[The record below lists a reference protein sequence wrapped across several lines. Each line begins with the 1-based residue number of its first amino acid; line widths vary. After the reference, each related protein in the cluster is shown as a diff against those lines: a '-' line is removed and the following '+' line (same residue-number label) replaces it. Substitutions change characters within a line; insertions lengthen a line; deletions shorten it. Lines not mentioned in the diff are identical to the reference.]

1 MALCFMNEIQKREEK
16 IMVDILQTRDAQGE
30 LFIWTNV
37 EAVHEEDF
45 NRWYDRE
52 HMEERASIPGF
63 IWSRRYRAAS
73 DDKCRYLALYR
84 TRDVGVFLSAPY
96 RKAFENQTQWS
107 MTNFGRMF
115 GNTRRVTIVTPV
127 IGKGTG
133 SALALIALGD
143 SPTAQRAAGETGA
156 LIGEEAGFLAA
167 RILTPDPELSTP
179 LPTKGANN
187 FIEPFLIL
195 EATSEAVAASLGGRV
210 AQKLSIASDKVTT
223 FHLLWDLRSEDL

>member
-1 MALCFMNEIQKREEK
+1 
-16 IMVDILQTRDAQGE
+16 MVDILQTRSAQGE

-37 EAVHEEDF
+37 EEVHEEDF

-52 HMEERASIPGF
+52 HMEERAAIPGF

-84 TRDVGVFLSAPY
+84 TRDVNVFLSAPY

-115 GNTRRVTIVTPV
+115 GNTRRVTIVTP
-127 IGKGTG
+127 IAGKGTG
-133 SALALIALGD
+133 SALALIQLGD
-143 SPTAQRAAGETGA
+143 LATAQRAARETGA
-156 LIGEEAGFLAA
+156 LVGEETGFLAA
-167 RILTPDPELSTP
+167 RILFPDPELSTP

-195 EATSEAVAASLGGRV
+195 ETTTEPVAGQLGWRV
-210 AQKLSIASDKVTT
+210 AGALSIAPEKVTT
-223 FHLLWDLRSEDL
+223 FNLLWDLRSEDL

>member
-1 MALCFMNEIQKREEK
+1 MA
-16 IMVDILQTRDAQGE
+16 DILQTRSAEGE

-52 HMEERASIPGF
+52 HMEERAQIPGF
-63 IWSRRYRAAS
+63 VWARRYRAVS

-84 TRDVGVFLSAPY
+84 TRDVEVFLSAPY
-96 RKAFENQTQWS
+96 RKAFENQTEWS
-107 MTNFGRMF
+107 MANFGRMF

-127 IGKGTG
+127 VGKGTG
-133 SALALIALGD
+133 SAVALLQLGD
-143 SPTAQRAAGETGA
+143 LSMAQRAANETGA
-156 LIGEEAGFLAA
+156 LLGEESGFLGA
-167 RILTPDPELSTP
+167 RILFPDPELSTP

-195 EATSEAVAASLGGRV
+195 EATSEKAAARL
-210 AQKLSIASDKVTT
+210 AQRAAGAFSIAEGKATI
-223 FHLLWDLRSEDL
+223 FNLLWDLRSEDL

>member
-1 MALCFMNEIQKREEK
+1 MA
-16 IMVDILQTRDAQGE
+16 DILQTRSAQGE

-37 EAVHEEDF
+37 EEVYEEDF
-45 NRWYDRE
+45 NRWYDRQ
-52 HMEERASIPGF
+52 HMEERAAIPGF

-96 RKAFENQTQWS
+96 RKAFENQTEWS
-107 MTNFGRMF
+107 MTNFSRMF

-133 SALALIALGD
+133 SALALIQLGD
-143 SPTAQRAAGETGA
+143 LATAQRAAEETGA
-156 LIGEEAGFLAA
+156 LVGEETGFLAA
-167 RILTPDPELSTP
+167 RILFPDPELSTP

-195 EATSEAVAASLGGRV
+195 ETTTEAVAAKVGRLV
-210 AQKLSIASDKVTT
+210 AGKL
-223 FHLLWDLRSEDL
+223 

>member
-1 MALCFMNEIQKREEK
+1 MA
-16 IMVDILQTRDAQGE
+16 DILQTRSAQGE

-37 EAVHEEDF
+37 EEVYEEDF
-45 NRWYDRE
+45 NRWYDRQ
-52 HMEERASIPGF
+52 HMEERAAIPGF

-84 TRDVGVFLSAPY
+84 TRDVEVFLSAPY
-96 RKAFENQTQWS
+96 RKAFENQTEWS

-133 SALALIALGD
+133 SALALIQLGD
-143 SPTAQRAAGETGA
+143 LATAQRAAEETGA
-156 LIGEEAGFLAA
+156 LVGEETGFLAA
-167 RILTPDPELSTP
+167 RILFPDPELSTP

-195 EATSEAVAASLGGRV
+195 ETTTEAVAAKVGRLV
-210 AQKLSIASDKVTT
+210 AGKLSIASDKLTT
-223 FHLLWDLRSEDL
+223 FNLLWDLRSEDL

>member
-1 MALCFMNEIQKREEK
+1 MA
-16 IMVDILQTRDAQGE
+16 DILQTRSAQGE

-37 EAVHEEDF
+37 EEVYEEDF

-52 HMEERASIPGF
+52 HMEERAAIPGF

-96 RKAFENQTQWS
+96 RKAFENQTEWS

-133 SALALIALGD
+133 SALALIQLGD
-143 SPTAQRAAGETGA
+143 LATAQRAAEETGA
-156 LIGEEAGFLAA
+156 LVGEETGFLAA
-167 RILTPDPELSTP
+167 RILFPDPELSTP

-195 EATSEAVAASLGGRV
+195 ETTTEAVAAKVGRLV
-210 AQKLSIASDKVTT
+210 AGKLSIASDKLTT
-223 FHLLWDLRSEDL
+223 FNLLWDLRSEDL

>member
-1 MALCFMNEIQKREEK
+1 
-16 IMVDILQTRDAQGE
+16 MVDILQTRSAQGE

-37 EAVHEEDF
+37 EEVYEEDF

-52 HMEERASIPGF
+52 HMEERAAIPGF
-63 IWSRRYRAAS
+63 IWARRYRAVG
-73 DDKCRYLALYR
+73 DGKCRYLALYR
-84 TRDVGVFLSAPY
+84 TRDVDVFVSAPY

-107 MTNFGRMF
+107 LTNFGRMF

-133 SALALIALGD
+133 SALSLIQLGD
-143 SPTAQRAAGETGA
+143 LATAQRAAQETGA
-156 LIGEEAGFLAA
+156 LAGEETGFLAA
-167 RILTPDPELSTP
+167 RVLFPDPELSTP

-195 EATSEAVAASLGGRV
+195 ETTTEAVAGQLGQRV
-210 AQKLSIASDKVTT
+210 TQKLSIAPNKLTT
-223 FHLLWDLRSEDL
+223 FNLLWDLRSEDL

>member
-1 MALCFMNEIQKREEK
+1 
-16 IMVDILQTRDAQGE
+16 MVDVLQTRDAQGE

-37 EAVHEEDF
+37 ETEYEEDF

-52 HMEERASIPGF
+52 HMEERAAIPGF
-63 IWSRRYRAAS
+63 IWSRRYRAVS

-84 TRDVGVFLSAPY
+84 TRTVDVFLSAPY

-127 IGKGTG
+127 IGKGIG
-133 SALALIALGD
+133 AALSLLQLGD
-143 SPTAQRAAGETGA
+143 LATAQRAAQETGA
-156 LIGEEAGFLAA
+156 LLGEETGFLGA
-167 RILTPDPELSTP
+167 RILFPDPELSTP

-195 EATSEAVAASLGGRV
+195 ETTTKAVADQLGQRAAEKFSV
-210 AQKLSIASDKVTT
+210 APDKVTS
-223 FHLLWDLRSEDL
+223 FDLLWDLRSEDL

>member
-1 MALCFMNEIQKREEK
+1 MA
-16 IMVDILQTRDAQGE
+16 DILQTRSAQGE

-37 EAVHEEDF
+37 EEVYEEDF
-45 NRWYDRE
+45 NRWYDRQ
-52 HMEERASIPGF
+52 HMEERAAIPGF

-84 TRDVGVFLSAPY
+84 TRDVEVFLSAPY
-96 RKAFENQTQWS
+96 RKAFENQTEWS
-107 MTNFGRMF
+107 MTNFSRMF

-133 SALALIALGD
+133 SALALIQLGD
-143 SPTAQRAAGETGA
+143 LATAQRAAEETGA
-156 LIGEEAGFLAA
+156 LVGEETGFLAA
-167 RILTPDPELSTP
+167 RILFPDPELSTP

-195 EATSEAVAASLGGRV
+195 ETTTEAVAAKVGRLV
-210 AQKLSIASDKVTT
+210 AGKLSIASDKLTT
-223 FHLLWDLRSEDL
+223 FNLLWDLRSEDL

>member
-1 MALCFMNEIQKREEK
+1 
-16 IMVDILQTRDAQGE
+16 MVDILQTRNAQGE

-52 HMEERASIPGF
+52 HMEERARIPGF
-63 IWSRRYRAAS
+63 IWARRYRAVS
-73 DDKCRYLALYR
+73 DEACRYLALYR
-84 TRDVGVFLSAPY
+84 TRDVEVFLSAPY

-107 MTNFGRMF
+107 MDNFGRMF

-127 IGKGTG
+127 AGKGTG
-133 SALALIALGD
+133 SAVALLQLGD
-143 SPTAQRAAGETGA
+143 LATARRAANETGA
-156 LIGEEAGFLAA
+156 LIGEESGFLGA
-167 RILTPDPELSTP
+167 RILFPDPELSTP

-195 EATSEAVAASLGGRV
+195 DATSEKAATHLARRV
-210 AQKLSIASDKVTT
+210 AEALLIADGKATI
-223 FHLLWDLRSEDL
+223 FNLLWDLRSEDL

>member
-1 MALCFMNEIQKREEK
+1 MT
-16 IMVDILQTRDAQGE
+16 DILQTRSAQGE

-37 EAVHEEDF
+37 EEVYEEDF
-45 NRWYDRE
+45 NRWYDRQ
-52 HMEERASIPGF
+52 HMEERAAIPGF

-84 TRDVGVFLSAPY
+84 TRDVEVFLSAPY
-96 RKAFENQTQWS
+96 LKAFENQTEWS

-133 SALALIALGD
+133 SALALIQLGD
-143 SPTAQRAAGETGA
+143 LATAQRAAEETGA
-156 LIGEEAGFLAA
+156 LVGEETGFLAA
-167 RILTPDPELSTP
+167 RILFPDPELSTP

-195 EATSEAVAASLGGRV
+195 ETTTEAVAAKVGRLV
-210 AQKLSIASDKVTT
+210 AGKLSIASDKLTT
-223 FHLLWDLRSEDL
+223 FNLLWDLRSEDL

>member
-1 MALCFMNEIQKREEK
+1 
-16 IMVDILQTRDAQGE
+16 MVDILQTREAQGE

-52 HMEERASIPGF
+52 HMEERARIPGF
-63 IWSRRYRAAS
+63 IWSRRYRAVG

-84 TRDVGVFLSAPY
+84 TRDVGVFLSEPY
-96 RKAFENQTQWS
+96 RKAFGNQTQWS

-133 SALALIALGD
+133 AALALIQLGD
-143 SPTAQRAAGETGA
+143 LPTASRAANEIGA
-156 LIGEEAGFLAA
+156 LLGEETGFLAA
-167 RILTPDPELSTP
+167 RILFPDPELSTP

-187 FIEPFLIL
+187 FIEPFLIV
-195 EATSEAVAASLGGRV
+195 EATTEPVAAALASRA
-210 AQKLSIASDKVTT
+210 AQKLSIAADKVTT
-223 FHLLWDLRSEDL
+223 FDLLWDLRSEDL

>member
-1 MALCFMNEIQKREEK
+1 
-16 IMVDILQTRDAQGE
+16 MVDILQTRSAQGE
-30 LFIWTNV
+30 LLIWTNV
-37 EAVHEEDF
+37 EAVYEEDF

-52 HMEERASIPGF
+52 HMEERAQIPGF

-84 TRDVGVFLSAPY
+84 TRDVDVFLSAPY

-107 MTNFGRMF
+107 MDNFGRMF

-133 SALALIALGD
+133 AAVALLQLGD
-143 SPTAQRAAGETGA
+143 LAVAQRAAQDTGA
-156 LIGEEAGFLAA
+156 LIGEETGFLGA
-167 RILTPDPELSTP
+167 RILFPDPELSTP

-195 EATSEAVAASLGGRV
+195 ETTTEAVAASLAQRV
-210 AQKLSIASDKVTT
+210 AGKLSIASDKVTT
-223 FHLLWDLRSEDL
+223 FNLLWDLRSEDL

>member
-1 MALCFMNEIQKREEK
+1 
-16 IMVDILQTRDAQGE
+16 MVDILQTRSAQGE

-37 EAVHEEDF
+37 EAVYEEDF

-52 HMEERASIPGF
+52 HMEERAQIPGF
-63 IWSRRYRAAS
+63 IWSRRYRASS
-73 DDKCRYLALYR
+73 DSACRYLALYR
-84 TRDVGVFLSAPY
+84 TRDVNVFLSAPY

-133 SALALIALGD
+133 SAVALIQLGD
-143 SPTAQRAAGETGA
+143 LTVAQRAAQETGA
-156 LIGEEAGFLAA
+156 LVGEETGFLSA
-167 RILTPDPELSTP
+167 RILFPDPELSTP

-195 EATSEAVAASLGGRV
+195 ETTTEAVAAAVAQRV
-210 AQKLSIASDKVTT
+210 AQKLAIAADKVTT
-223 FHLLWDLRSEDL
+223 FNLLWDLRSEDL

>member
-1 MALCFMNEIQKREEK
+1 
-16 IMVDILQTRDAQGE
+16 MVDILQTRSAQGE

-37 EAVHEEDF
+37 EAVYEEDF

-52 HMEERASIPGF
+52 HMEERAQIPGF
-63 IWSRRYRAAS
+63 IWSRRYRAVS

-84 TRDVGVFLSAPY
+84 TRDVNVFLSAPY

-133 SALALIALGD
+133 AAVALLQLGD
-143 SPTAQRAAGETGA
+143 LSVAQRAAQETGA
-156 LIGEEAGFLAA
+156 LVGEETGFLSA
-167 RILTPDPELSTP
+167 RILFPDPELSTP

-195 EATSEAVAASLGGRV
+195 ETTTGAVAANLAQRV
-210 AQKLSIASDKVTT
+210 AGKLSIASDKVTT
-223 FHLLWDLRSEDL
+223 FDLLWDLRSEDL